1 MTGTIRLGTA
11 SPASQ
16 STTTETIFQI
26 SSIASRA
33 ATSHIDILLLPEAYI
48 GGYPRGT
55 AFGCVIGDRS
65 AEGREEFAKYFEQ
78 SVDLGDTVGNGAG
91 AGDKWVKRQIGTQDE
106 VRGDG
111 TREKLEQIA
120 RESGVFIV
128 VGCIERAGGSLYC
141 SVVYVCPKEGMIGK
155 RRKVMPVSDAPFIHT
170 KSAHVIAILIRS
182 QTGTE
187 RLIWAQGSPATLKA
201 VSTTIRGTRV
211 NLAAAIC
218 WENYMPL
225 LRQTL
230 YSQNINLY
238 LAPTADGRDAWMG
251 LMRTVGVEGRCFV
264 MSSNMCIPAEKS
276 PENGTDTDVVEM
288 NGSRTRFRR
297 NSIFTGEGHEIALPN
312 GSGDSKKKRRK
323 SVIDENGNEI
333 VLCCDDD
340 DNCTPIREDSQQIQS
355 QTVDDD
361 HDDDNVFVR
370 KISQDRRR
378 RKSIIDENGNEIV
391 LCCDEDG
398 ETPKVASS
406 AVKQNGTTGAKL
418 QHRQSSSSF
427 VSRGGSSIV
436 NPFGDVL
443 AGPQW
448 EDEHGLIFADVDFRD
463 CIKGRLDLDAAGSY
477 SRNDSFNFSVQGL
490 DLDPLP
496 Y

>member
-16 STTTETIFQI
+16 STTAEALSHI
-26 SSIASRA
+26 SSIAARA

-91 AGDKWVKRQIGTQDE
+91 AGDNWVKRQIGTQDE

-111 TREKLEQIA
+111 TREELERIA
-120 RESGVFIV
+120 RDSGVFIV

-155 RRKVMPVSDAPFIHT
+155 RRKVMP
-170 KSAHVIAILIRS
+170 
-182 QTGTE
+182 TGTE

-201 VSTTIRGTRV
+201 VSTIIRGTRV

-230 YSQNINLY
+230 YAQNINLY

-264 MSSNMCIPAEKS
+264 VSSNMCIPAEKL
-276 PENGTDTDVVEM
+276 PKNGTDTNVGET
-288 NGSRTRFRR
+288 NGTRTRFRR

-340 DNCTPIREDSQQIQS
+340 DNYTPAREESQQTQS
-355 QTVDDD
+355 QT
-361 HDDDNVFVR
+361 
-370 KISQDRRR
+370 
-378 RKSIIDENGNEIV
+378 NG
-391 LCCDEDG
+391 
-398 ETPKVASS
+398 A
-406 AVKQNGTTGAKL
+406 TGAKT
-418 QHRQSSSSF
+418 QHKQSASSF

-463 CIKGRLDLDAAGSY
+463 CIKGRLDLDAGGSY